1 MSFFYLFAV
10 NERFFLFS
18 CLIDFVFGLN
28 ETKWE
33 VHFLFAVFSKFIL
46 KSSTLTANGEQQN
59 NFKYAQCGQVVSNDW
74 VQQQKLNFCCL
85 PQTWFLAF
93 IFSMC
98 KQQIISAAQ
107 KNSRLSLYKIVTTD
121 IFLYLQKGHPK
132 HSVETQQPKYF
143 LITIIVVGCVTGV
156 VLTAVAIYLM
166 MRR

>member
-1 MSFFYLFAV
+1 
-10 NERFFLFS
+10 
-18 CLIDFVFGLN
+18 
-28 ETKWE
+28 
-33 VHFLFAVFSKFIL
+33 
-46 KSSTLTANGEQQN
+46 
-59 NFKYAQCGQVVSNDW
+59 
-74 VQQQKLNFCCL
+74 
-85 PQTWFLAF
+85 
-93 IFSMC
+93 MC